1 MGLHLQMLGEGTDQE
16 LAAEVQQLLA
26 ACELPYQDITPA
38 HLEHFVGERNG
49 QALVGVVGLELCG
62 DSALL
67 RSLAVSEQYRGR
79 GIGSALTRSA
89 EGHARSRGV
98 KALYLL
104 TTTAEGFFA
113 GQGYEG
119 IDRTAVPATVQE
131 TAEFQTLCPASAAC
145 MVKRLW
151 AAF

>member
-38 HLEHFVGERNG
+38 YLEHFLGERDG
-49 QALVGVVGLELCG
+49 QALVGVIGLELCG

-79 GIGSALTRSA
+79 GIGSTLLASA
-89 EGHARSRGV
+89 GRHARSQGV

-113 GQGYEG
+113 QQGYEE
-119 IDRTAVPATVQE
+119 IDRTMVPATVQE